1 MSTETVKRGPRA
13 AGPEMPEGQVDLQE
27 PPVMAEPAAR
37 DFNSLLMM
45 LPMAIGSMVMVLAFS
60 GVAGSSPFTYVIG
73 GGMGVSMMAMSL
85 GQLSRASGERKRK
98 MKAERRD
105 YLRYITQVRERARS
119 TAEDQRRAVA
129 WNNPSPDSL
138 WSVAMGPRLWERRVS
153 HDDFARVRIGLGSQ
167 QSALELMPPVT
178 KPIEDLEPL
187 SAISLRRF
195 TETYRTL
202 SGIPTA
208 VGLRSFT
215 SVEFD
220 GDPDAA
226 VALVRA
232 MLAQLVTFHSPDELR
247 LAVLTTE
254 SAQAQWDWVKW
265 LPHNNHPTLRDTAG
279 PLRLLAADHDEL
291 MDILGPEVAD
301 RDDHDKTVG
310 PTTTE
315 PFVVVVAHLATIPES
330 SRLVG
335 AGLRNVVLLDV
346 TGTLPGGPK
355 VLRLTTKD
363 DVVEFPAGSG
373 VGSASRDELSVTQSE
388 GLSRLLAPKRTSG
401 TLEIA
406 DQPLDSDFGLTAL
419 LGIKDVHTFDIATQ
433 WRPRAVQRA
442 RMSVPIGVTEDG
454 EIVELDLKESA
465 QGGMGPHGMLIG
477 ATGSGKS
484 ELLRTLVLG
493 LAATHSSEILNFVLV
508 DFKGGA
514 TFLGMDRL
522 PHTSAMITN
531 LADELPLVDRMQ
543 DSLNGEMVRR
553 QEQLRASGYPS
564 LYEYEKARA
573 AGEQLAPMPT
583 LFLVVDEFS
592 ELLSAK
598 PEFME
603 LFVSVGRLGRSLGV
617 HLLLASQRLDEGRI
631 HRVEGH
637 LSYRIAL
644 RTFSSMESR
653 SVIGAGSAYELPP
666 EPGNG
671 YLKIDTTNLVR
682 FKAAYVSGPVP
693 AGSGENSAVAAARAS
708 RAVVPFFTQA
718 RPTKLIV
725 HDDEPE
731 PEEKQSD
738 VDALEAAA
746 PGGLTLA
753 DVFVD
758 RLAGSGPAARQVWL
772 PPLAESPSL
781 DSLLPSV
788 VPDPVRGMSV
798 SDPAHWGRL
807 RVPMG
812 MIDRPFEQVR
822 ELLMADL
829 SSAAGHVAV
838 VGGPKTGKSTVLRT
852 LVLALA
858 MTHTPR
864 EVQFYGLDF
873 GGGGI
878 MSLNGLPHVG
888 SIATRLERDRVVRTI
903 EEISQVMESRET
915 LFAEH
920 GIESMDAYRELRKS
934 GRIDDPFGDVFLV
947 VDGWYSLKN
956 DYGDLEQK
964 IGELAS
970 RGLSFGV
977 HVVIGATRWS
987 EIRPYLRD
995 LLQTRF
1001 ELRLGDPM
1009 ESEIGSRKA
1018 KTVPNQPG
1026 RGLTPDGLHFLA
1038 ALPRMDGSGNTEDL
1052 AAATKSVA
1060 EEVHLFWP
1068 GAPAPSVRLLPAK
1081 LPMVQLPGP
1090 DGDLRVALGQDE
1102 QRLLPV
1108 WHDFSATPHLL
1119 TFGDNETGKTN
1130 LLRLVLR
1137 SVLARYPSSEAKI
1150 VLADPSRQLDT
1161 EVPEEYR
1168 VGYATT
1174 TEALQELAQQ
1184 ASVSLTP
1191 RVPDQSITADRLKRR
1206 DWWTGPRLFFVI
1218 DDYQLLT
1225 TGMGSPLEPLLS
1237 LLSQGSYI
1245 GFHLILGRS
1254 TSGAMR
1260 ALSDAVV
1267 RRIWELGSPGVVF
1280 SYPKEEGKF
1289 LGEAAPR
1296 SLPAGRAQLVTRR
1309 GVKLVQT
1316 GFVPLEDEPAGDG
1329 LSPLAMTERG
1339 VR

>member
-1 MSTETVKRGPRA
+1 MSTETVKRGPRV
-13 AGPEMPEGQVDLQE
+13 AGPELPEGQEDLQE
-27 PPVMAEPAAR
+27 PPVLAEPAAR

-45 LPMAIGSMVMVLAFS
+45 LPMGIGSMVMILAFS
-60 GVAGSSPFTYVIG
+60 GVGGSSPMTYVLG

-85 GQLSRASGERKRK
+85 GQLTRSAGERKRK

-105 YLRYITQVRERARS
+105 YLRYIAQVRERARS
-119 TAEDQRRAVA
+119 TAEHQRRAVA

-138 WSVAMGPRLWERRVS
+138 WSLAMGPRLWERRVS
-153 HDDFARVRIGLGSQ
+153 HDDFGRVRIGLGSQ

-178 KPIEDLEPL
+178 KPIEDLDPL

-220 GDPDAA
+220 GDPEAA
-226 VALVRA
+226 VGLVRA
-232 MLAQLVTFHSPDELR
+232 MLAQLITFHSPDELR
-247 LAVLTTE
+247 VAVLTTE
-254 SAQAQWDWVKW
+254 AAQSQWDWVKW
-265 LPHNNHPTLRDTAG
+265 MPHNNHPTFRDPAG
-279 PLRLLAADHDEL
+279 PLRLLATDHDEL
-291 MDILGPEVAD
+291 MDILGPDVAD
-301 RDDHDKTVG
+301 RDDHDKAVG
-310 PTTTE
+310 PSTTE
-315 PFVVVVAHLATIPES
+315 PLVVIVAHLAPIPES

-346 TGTLPGGPK
+346 TGALPGGPK

-363 DVVEFPAGSG
+363 DLVEFPAGTG
-373 VGSASRDELSVTQSE
+373 AGSALRDELSVTQAE
-388 GLSRLLAPKRTSG
+388 GLARLLAPKRTSG

-406 DQPLDSDFGLTAL
+406 EQPLESDFGLTAL
-419 LGIKDVHTFDIATQ
+419 LNIKDVHTFDIAAQ

-442 RMSVPIGVTEDG
+442 RMSVPIGVTEEG

-653 SVIGAGSAYELPP
+653 SVIGVGSAYELPS

-671 YLKIDTTNLVR
+671 FLKIDTTNLVR

-693 AGSGENSAVAAARAS
+693 AGNGEGHADAARVS
-708 RAVVPFFTQA
+708 REVVPFFTQA
-718 RPTKLIV
+718 RPSRFIIR
-725 HDDEPE
+725 DDEPD
-731 PEEKQSD
+731 PAEKKMSD
-738 VDALEAAA
+738 VDALDAA
-746 PGGLTLA
+746 PTGPTLA

-758 RLAGSGPAARQVWL
+758 RLTGAGPAARQVWL

-788 VPDPVRGMSV
+788 LPDPVRGMSV
-798 SDPAHWGRL
+798 QDPAHHGRL

-838 VGGPKTGKSTVLRT
+838 VGGPKTGKSTIVRT

-858 MTHTPR
+858 MTHTPQ

-878 MSLNGLPHVG
+878 MSISGLPHVG
-888 SIATRLERDRVVRTI
+888 SVATRLERDRVVRTI
-903 EEISQVMESRET
+903 EEISQIMEYRENV
-915 LFAEH
+915 FSDR
-920 GIESMDAYRELRKS
+920 GVESMEVYRQLRRR
-934 GRIDDPFGDVFLV
+934 GQVDDPFGDVFLV
-947 VDGWYSLKN
+947 IDGWYSLKN
-956 DYGDLEQK
+956 DYSELEQK

-970 RGLSFGV
+970 RGLSFGI
-977 HVVIGATRWS
+977 HVVIASTRWS

-1026 RGLTPDGLHFLA
+1026 RGMTPDGLHFLA
-1038 ALPRMDGSGNTEDL
+1038 ALPRMDGSSATDDL
-1052 AAATKSVA
+1052 AAATKAVA
-1060 EEVHLFWP
+1060 EEVHTFWP
-1068 GAPAPSVRLLPAK
+1068 GRKAPAVRMLPNT
-1081 LPMVQLPGP
+1081 LPISELPRP
-1090 DGDLRVALGQDE
+1090 DGDLRIALGQDE

-1108 WHDFSATPHLL
+1108 WHNFEATPHLL

-1130 LLRLVLR
+1130 LLRLVIR
-1137 SVLARYPSSEAKI
+1137 SVLARYQPSEAKI
-1150 VLADPSRQLDT
+1150 VLADPSRMLDT
-1161 EVPEEYR
+1161 EVPEAYR

-1174 TEALQELAQQ
+1174 TEALQELAGQ

-1206 DWWTGPRLFFVI
+1206 DWWTGPRLFFVV

-1225 TGMGSPLEPLLS
+1225 GGMGSPLEPLLS

-1245 GFHLILGRS
+1245 GFHLIVARS

-1260 ALSDAVV
+1260 ALSDAVI
-1267 RRIWELGSPGVVF
+1267 RRAWELGSPGVVF

-1289 LGEAAPR
+1289 LGEATPR
-1296 SLPAGRAQLVTRR
+1296 NLPAGRAQLVTRR

-1316 GFVPLEDEPAGDG
+1316 GYVPLGAEAEQQQLVGG
-1329 LSPLAMTERG
+1329 LR
-1339 VR
+1339 

>member
-13 AGPEMPEGQVDLQE
+13 AGPEMPEGQEELQE

-45 LPMAIGSMVMVLAFS
+45 LPMAIGSLVMVLAFS

-73 GGMGVSMMAMSL
+73 GGMGVSMIAMSL
-85 GQLSRASGERKRK
+85 GQLSRAAAERKRK
-98 MKAERRD
+98 MQAERRD
-105 YLRYITQVRERARS
+105 YLRYIGQVRERARS
-119 TAEDQRRAVA
+119 TAEDQRHAVA

-138 WSVAMGPRLWERRVS
+138 WSLAMGPRLWERRIS
-153 HDDFARVRIGLGSQ
+153 HEDFARVRIGLGTQ
-167 QSALELMPPVT
+167 QSALELVPPVT

-220 GDPDAA
+220 GDPEAA
-226 VALVRA
+226 VGLVRA
-232 MLAQLVTFHSPDELR
+232 MLAQLVAFHSPDELR

-254 SAQAQWDWVKW
+254 AAQAQWDWVKW
-265 LPHNNHPTLRDTAG
+265 LPHNNHPTLRDAAG

-291 MDILGPEVAD
+291 MDLLGPDVAD

-315 PFVVVVAHLATIPES
+315 PFVVVVAHLAAIPES

-346 TGTLPGGPK
+346 TGALPGGPK

-363 DVVEFPAGSG
+363 GLVEFPAGSG
-373 VGSASRDELSVTQSE
+373 VGSATRDELSVTQVE
-388 GLSRLLAPKRTSG
+388 GLARLLAPKRTSG

-406 DQPLDSDFGLTAL
+406 DQPLESDFGLTAL
-419 LGIKDVHTFDIATQ
+419 LGIKDVHTFDIPGQ
-433 WRPRAVQRA
+433 WRPRAAQRA

-522 PHTSAMITN
+522 PHTSATITN

-693 AGSGENSAVAAARAS
+693 AGNGENSAVAAARAS
-708 RAVVPFFTQA
+708 REVVPFRTEA
-718 RPTKLIV
+718 RPAKLIIR
-725 HDDEPE
+725 DDEPE
-731 PEEKQSD
+731 PAEKQSD
-738 VDALEAAA
+738 VDALEAAV
-746 PGGLTLA
+746 PGGPTLA
-753 DVFVD
+753 DAFID
-758 RLAGSGPAARQVWL
+758 RLTGAGPAARQVWL

-788 VPDPVRGMSV
+788 TPDPVRGMAV
-798 SDPAHWGRL
+798 ADPAHWGRL

-822 ELLMADL
+822 ELLTADL

-838 VGGPKTGKSTVLRT
+838 VGGPKTGKSTLLRT

-858 MTHTPR
+858 MTHTPQ

-878 MSLNGLPHVG
+878 MSLSGLPHVG
-888 SIATRLERDRVVRTI
+888 SVATRLERDRVVRTI
-903 EEISQVMESRET
+903 EEISQVMEGRET
-915 LFAEH
+915 LFSEH
-920 GIESMDAYRELRKS
+920 GIESMDAYRALRRS
-934 GRIDDPFGDVFLV
+934 GQIEDPFGDVFLV

-956 DYGDLEQK
+956 DYSDLEQK

-1038 ALPRMDGSGNTEDL
+1038 GLPRMDGSGNTDDL
-1052 AAATKSVA
+1052 AAAAKAVA

-1081 LPMVQLPGP
+1081 LPMAQLPAP
-1090 DGDLRVALGQDE
+1090 DGDLRIALGQDE

-1108 WHDFSATPHLL
+1108 WHDFAATPHLL
-1119 TFGDNETGKTN
+1119 AFGDNETGKTN
-1130 LLRLVLR
+1130 LLRVVLR
-1137 SVLARYPSSEAKI
+1137 SVLARYSSSEAKI
-1150 VLADPSRQLDT
+1150 VLADPSRQLDV

-1191 RVPDQSITADRLKRR
+1191 RVPDQTITADRLKRR
-1206 DWWTGPRLFFVI
+1206 DWWTGPRLFFVV

-1225 TGMGSPLEPLLS
+1225 SGMGSPLEPLLS

-1245 GFHLILGRS
+1245 GFHLVLSRS

-1260 ALSDAVV
+1260 ALSDSVV

-1296 SLPAGRAQLVTRR
+1296 QLPAGRAQLVTRR

-1316 GFVPLEDEPAGDG
+1316 AIAEEDRADEGW
-1329 LSPLAMTERG
+1329 SPLATTERG

>member
-13 AGPEMPEGQVDLQE
+13 AGPELPEGQEDLQE
-27 PPVMAEPAAR
+27 PPVLAEPAAR

-45 LPMAIGSMVMVLAFS
+45 LPMGIGSMVMILAFS
-60 GVAGSSPFTYVIG
+60 GVGGSSPMTYVLG

-85 GQLSRASGERKRK
+85 GQLSRAAGERKRK

-105 YLRYITQVRERARS
+105 YLRYIAQVRDRARS
-119 TAEDQRRAVA
+119 TAEHQRRAVA

-138 WSVAMGPRLWERRVS
+138 WSLAMGPRLWERRVS
-153 HDDFARVRIGLGSQ
+153 HDDFGRVRIGLGSQ

-178 KPIEDLEPL
+178 KPIEDLDPL

-220 GDPDAA
+220 GDPEAA
-226 VALVRA
+226 VGLVRA
-232 MLAQLVTFHSPDELR
+232 MLAQLITFHSPDELR
-247 LAVLTTE
+247 VAVLTTE
-254 SAQAQWDWVKW
+254 AAQSQWDWVKW
-265 LPHNNHPTLRDTAG
+265 MPHNNHPTFRDPAG
-279 PLRLLAADHDEL
+279 PLRLLATDHDEL
-291 MDILGPEVAD
+291 MDILGPDVAD
-301 RDDHDKTVG
+301 RDDHDKSVG
-310 PTTTE
+310 PSTTE
-315 PFVVVVAHLATIPES
+315 PLVVIVAHLAPIPES

-346 TGTLPGGPK
+346 TGALPGGPK
-355 VLRLTTKD
+355 VLRLNTKD
-363 DVVEFPAGSG
+363 DLVEFPAGTG
-373 VGSASRDELSVTQSE
+373 AGSALRDELSVTQAE
-388 GLSRLLAPKRTSG
+388 GLARLLAPKRTSG

-406 DQPLDSDFGLTAL
+406 EQPLESDFGLTAL
-419 LGIKDVHTFDIATQ
+419 LNIKDVHTFDIAAQ

-442 RMSVPIGVTEDG
+442 RMSVPIGVTEEG

-653 SVIGAGSAYELPP
+653 SVIGVGSAYELPS

-671 YLKIDTTNLVR
+671 FLKIDTTNLVR

-693 AGSGENSAVAAARAS
+693 AGSGEGHADAARVS
-708 RAVVPFFTQA
+708 REVVPFFTQA
-718 RPTKLIV
+718 RPSRFIIR
-725 HDDEPE
+725 DDEPDAG
-731 PEEKQSD
+731 EKKMSD
-738 VDALEAAA
+738 VDALDAA
-746 PGGLTLA
+746 PVGPTLA

-758 RLAGSGPAARQVWL
+758 RLTGAGPAARQVWL

-788 VPDPVRGMSV
+788 LPDPVRGMSV
-798 SDPAHWGRL
+798 QDPAHHGRL

-838 VGGPKTGKSTVLRT
+838 VGGPKTGKSTIVRT

-858 MTHTPR
+858 MTHTPE

-878 MSLNGLPHVG
+878 MSINGLPHVG
-888 SIATRLERDRVVRTI
+888 SVATRLERDRVVRTI
-903 EEISQVMESRET
+903 EEISQIMEYRENV
-915 LFAEH
+915 FSER
-920 GIESMDAYRELRKS
+920 GVESMEVYRQLRRR
-934 GRIDDPFGDVFLV
+934 GQIDDPFGDVFLV
-947 VDGWYSLKN
+947 IDGWYSLKN
-956 DYGDLEQK
+956 DYSELEQK

-970 RGLSFGV
+970 RGLSFGI
-977 HVVIGATRWS
+977 HVVIASTRWS

-1026 RGLTPDGLHFLA
+1026 RGMTPDGLHFLA
-1038 ALPRMDGSGNTEDL
+1038 ALPRMDGSSATDDL
-1052 AAATKSVA
+1052 AAATKAVA
-1060 EEVHLFWP
+1060 EEVHTFWP
-1068 GAPAPSVRLLPAK
+1068 GRKAPAVRMLPNT
-1081 LPMVQLPGP
+1081 LPISELPRP
-1090 DGDLRVALGQDE
+1090 DGDLRIALGQDE

-1108 WHDFSATPHLL
+1108 WHNFEATPHLL

-1130 LLRLVLR
+1130 LLRLVIR
-1137 SVLARYPSSEAKI
+1137 SVLARYQPSEAKI
-1150 VLADPSRQLDT
+1150 VLADPSRMLDT
-1161 EVPEEYR
+1161 EVPEAYR

-1174 TEALQELAQQ
+1174 TEALHELAAQ

-1206 DWWTGPRLFFVI
+1206 DWWTGPRLFFVV

-1225 TGMGSPLEPLLS
+1225 GGMGSPLEPLLS
-1237 LLSQGSYI
+1237 LLSQGAYI
-1245 GFHLILGRS
+1245 GFHLIVARS
-1254 TSGAMR
+1254 TSGVMR
-1260 ALSDAVV
+1260 ALSDPVI
-1267 RRIWELGSPGVVF
+1267 RRVWELGSPGVVF

-1289 LGEAAPR
+1289 LGEATPR
-1296 SLPAGRAQLVTRR
+1296 NLPAGRAQLVTRR

-1316 GFVPLEDEPAGDG
+1316 GYVPLGAEAEQQQLVGG
-1329 LSPLAMTERG
+1329 LR
-1339 VR
+1339 

>member
-13 AGPEMPEGQVDLQE
+13 SGPELPEGQEELQE
-27 PPVMAEPAAR
+27 PPVLAEPAAR

-45 LPMAIGSMVMVLAFS
+45 LPMGIGSMVMVLSFS
-60 GVAGSSPFTYVIG
+60 GVGGSSPMTYVLG
-73 GGMGVSMMAMSL
+73 GGMGLSMMAMSV
-85 GQLSRASGERKRK
+85 GQLTRAVGERKRK
-98 MKAERRD
+98 MRAERRD
-105 YLRYITQVRERARS
+105 YLRYIAQVRTRARA
-119 TAEDQRRAVA
+119 TAEQQRRAVA

-138 WSVAMGPRLWERRVS
+138 WSLSMGRRLWERRVS
-153 HDDFARVRIGLGSQ
+153 HDDFGRVRIGLGSQ
-167 QSALELMPPVT
+167 QSALELVPPVT

-195 TETYRTL
+195 TETYRSL

-220 GDPDAA
+220 GDPEAA
-226 VALVRA
+226 ASLVRA
-232 MLAQLVTFHSPDELR
+232 MLAQLVVFHSPDELR
-247 LAVLTTE
+247 IAVLTTE
-254 SAQAQWDWVKW
+254 AAQSQWDWVKW
-265 LPHNNHPTLRDTAG
+265 LPHNQHATLRDPAG
-279 PLRLLAADHDEL
+279 PLRLLAADHDDL
-291 MDILGPEVAD
+291 MDVLGPDVAD
-301 RDDHDKTVG
+301 RDDHDKAVG

-315 PFVVVVAHLATIPES
+315 PFVVIVAHLATIPES
-330 SRLVG
+330 SRLLG

-346 TGTLPGGPK
+346 TGALPGGPK

-363 DVVEFPAGSG
+363 DRVEFPAGTG
-373 VGSASRDELSVTQSE
+373 VGSAVRDELSVTQIE
-388 GLSRLLAPKRTSG
+388 GLARLLSPKRTSG
-401 TLEIA
+401 TLEITE
-406 DQPLDSDFGLTAL
+406 QPLESDFGLTAL
-419 LGIKDVHTFDIATQ
+419 LGIRDVHSFEIPAQ

-553 QEQLRASGYPS
+553 QEQLRASGHPS
-564 LYEYEKARA
+564 LFEYEKARA
-573 AGEQLAPMPT
+573 AGEQLPPMPT

-653 SVIGAGSAYELPP
+653 SVIGVGSAYELPS

-693 AGSGENSAVAAARAS
+693 AGSGDGAGDVARAG
-708 RAVVPFFTQA
+708 AEVVPFFTRT
-718 RPTKLIV
+718 RPTRFIV
-725 HDDEPE
+725 RDDEP
-731 PEEKQSD
+731 D
-738 VDALEAAA
+738 LAADAKTAQEILETA
-746 PGGLTLA
+746 PSGPTLA
-753 DVFVD
+753 DAFVE
-758 RLAGSGPAARQVWL
+758 RLTGAGPAARQVWL

-781 DSLLPSV
+781 DALLPGV
-788 VPDPVRGMSV
+788 LPDAVRGMTV
-798 SDPAHWGRL
+798 QDPAQCGRL
-807 RVPMG
+807 RVPLG

-822 ELLMADL
+822 ELLTADL
-829 SSAAGHVAV
+829 SGAAGHVAV
-838 VGGPKTGKSTVLRT
+838 VGGPQTGKSTLLRT

-858 MTHTPR
+858 MTHTPE

-878 MSLNGLPHVG
+878 MSISGLPHVG
-888 SIATRLERDRVVRTI
+888 SVATRLERDRVVRTI
-903 EEISQVMESRET
+903 EEISQIMEHRENI
-915 LFAEH
+915 FSER
-920 GIESMDAYRELRKS
+920 GVESMDVYRQLRRR
-934 GRIDDPFGDVFLV
+934 GQVEDPFGDVFLV
-947 VDGWYSLKN
+947 VDGWFSLKN
-956 DYGDLEQK
+956 DYSELEQK

-970 RGLSFGV
+970 RGLSFGI
-977 HVVIGATRWS
+977 HVVVASTRWS

-1018 KTVPNQPG
+1018 KTVPSQPG

-1038 ALPRMDGSGNTEDL
+1038 GLPRMDGSAATGDL
-1052 AAATKSVA
+1052 AAATKAVA
-1060 EEVHLFWP
+1060 EEVHTFWP
-1068 GAPAPSVRLLPAK
+1068 GRRAPAVRLLPST
-1081 LPMVQLPGP
+1081 LPLSELPRP
-1090 DGDLRVALGQDE
+1090 DGDLRLALGQDE

-1108 WHDFSATPHLL
+1108 WHDFRATPHLL
-1119 TFGDNETGKTN
+1119 VFGDNETGKTN
-1130 LLRLVLR
+1130 MLRLVLR
-1137 SVLARYPSSEAKI
+1137 SVLARYGPGEAKI
-1150 VLADPSRQLDT
+1150 VLADPSRQLDA
-1161 EVPEEYR
+1161 EVPEAYR

-1174 TEALQELAQQ
+1174 TEALQELATQTG
-1184 ASVSLTP
+1184 VSLSP
-1191 RVPDQSITADRLKRR
+1191 RVPDQSVTADRLKRR
-1206 DWWTGPRLFFVI
+1206 DWWTGPRLFLVV

-1225 TGMGSPLEPLLS
+1225 GGMGSPLEPLLS
-1237 LLSQGSYI
+1237 LLAQGAYI
-1245 GFHLILGRS
+1245 GMHLIVARS

-1260 ALSDAVV
+1260 ALSDPVI
-1267 RRIWELGSPGVVF
+1267 RRMWELGSPGVVF

-1296 SLPAGRAQLVTRR
+1296 KLPAGRAQVVTRR

-1316 GFVPLEDEPAGDG
+1316 GFVPGPDQQLVGSTFGTLEGSG
-1329 LSPLAMTERG
+1329 R
-1339 VR
+1339 

>member
-1 MSTETVKRGPRA
+1 
-13 AGPEMPEGQVDLQE
+13 
-27 PPVMAEPAAR
+27 MAEPAAR

-45 LPMAIGSMVMVLAFS
+45 LPMAIGSLVMVLAFS

-73 GGMGVSMMAMSL
+73 GGMGVSMIAMSL
-85 GQLSRASGERKRK
+85 GQLSRAAAERKRK
-98 MKAERRD
+98 MQAERRD
-105 YLRYITQVRERARS
+105 YLRYLGQIRERARS
-119 TAEDQRRAVA
+119 TAEDQRHAVA
-129 WNNPSPDSL
+129 WNNPAPDSL
-138 WSVAMGPRLWERRVS
+138 WSLAMGPRLWERRIS
-153 HDDFARVRIGLGSQ
+153 HEDFARVRIGLGTQ
-167 QSALELMPPVT
+167 QSALELVPPVT

-220 GDPDAA
+220 GDPEAA

-232 MLAQLVTFHSPDELR
+232 MLAQLVAFHSPDELR

-254 SAQAQWDWVKW
+254 AAQAQWDWVKW
-265 LPHNNHPTLRDTAG
+265 LPHNNHPTLRDAAG

-291 MDILGPEVAD
+291 MDLLGPDVAD

-315 PFVVVVAHLATIPES
+315 PFVVIVAHLATIPES

-346 TGTLPGGPK
+346 TGSLPGGPK

-363 DVVEFPAGSG
+363 DLVEFPAGSG
-373 VGSASRDELSVTQSE
+373 VGSATRDELSVTQVE
-388 GLSRLLAPKRTSG
+388 GLARLLAPKRTSG

-406 DQPLDSDFGLTAL
+406 DQPLESDFGLTAL
-419 LGIKDVHTFDIATQ
+419 LGIKDVHTFDIPAQ
-433 WRPRAVQRA
+433 WRPRTAQRA

-522 PHTSAMITN
+522 PHTSATITN

-693 AGSGENSAVAAARAS
+693 AGNGENSAVAAARAS
-708 RAVVPFFTQA
+708 REVVPFRTEA
-718 RPTKLIV
+718 HPAKLIV
-725 HDDEPE
+725 RDDEPE
-731 PEEKQSD
+731 PAEKQSD
-738 VDALEAAA
+738 VDALEAAV
-746 PGGLTLA
+746 PGGPTLA
-753 DVFVD
+753 DAFID
-758 RLAGSGPAARQVWL
+758 RLAGAGPAARQVWL

-788 VPDPVRGMSV
+788 TPDPVRGMAV
-798 SDPAHWGRL
+798 ADPAHWGRL

-822 ELLMADL
+822 ELLTADL

-838 VGGPKTGKSTVLRT
+838 VGGPKTGKSTLLRT

-858 MTHTPR
+858 MTHTPQ

-878 MSLNGLPHVG
+878 MSLSGLPHVG
-888 SIATRLERDRVVRTI
+888 SVATRLERDRVVRTI
-903 EEISQVMESRET
+903 EEISQVMEGRET
-915 LFAEH
+915 LFSEH
-920 GIESMDAYRELRKS
+920 GIESMDSYRALRRS
-934 GRIDDPFGDVFLV
+934 GRIEDPFGDVFLV

-956 DYGDLEQK
+956 DYSDLEQK

-1038 ALPRMDGSGNTEDL
+1038 GLPRMDGSGNTDDL
-1052 AAATKSVA
+1052 AAAAKAVA
-1060 EEVHLFWP
+1060 EEVRLFWP
-1068 GAPAPSVRLLPAK
+1068 GAPAPAVRLLPAK
-1081 LPMVQLPGP
+1081 LPMAQLPAP
-1090 DGDLRVALGQDE
+1090 DGDLRIALGQDE

-1108 WHDFSATPHLL
+1108 WHDFAATPHLL
-1119 TFGDNETGKTN
+1119 AFGDNETGKTN
-1130 LLRLVLR
+1130 LLRVVLR
-1137 SVLARYPSSEAKI
+1137 SVLSRYSPSEAKI
-1150 VLADPSRQLDT
+1150 VLADPSRQLDA
-1161 EVPEEYR
+1161 EVPEAYR

-1191 RVPDQSITADRLKRR
+1191 RVPDQTITADRLKRR
-1206 DWWTGPRLFFVI
+1206 DWWTGPRLFFVV

-1225 TGMGSPLEPLLS
+1225 SGMGSPLEPLLS

-1245 GFHLILGRS
+1245 GFHLILSRS

-1260 ALSDAVV
+1260 ALSDSVV

-1296 SLPAGRAQLVTRR
+1296 QLPAGRAQLVTRR

-1316 GFVPLEDEPAGDG
+1316 AIAEEDRTGEGW
-1329 LSPLAMTERG
+1329 SSLATTERG

>member
-13 AGPEMPEGQVDLQE
+13 AGPELPEGQEELQE
-27 PPVMAEPAAR
+27 PPVLAEPAAR

-45 LPMAIGSMVMVLAFS
+45 LPMGIGSMVMVLSFS
-60 GVAGSSPFTYVIG
+60 GVGGSSPMTYVLG

-85 GQLSRASGERKRK
+85 GQLTRSAGERKRK
-98 MKAERRD
+98 MRAERRD
-105 YLRYITQVRERARS
+105 YLRYITQVRGRARS
-119 TAEDQRRAVA
+119 TAEQQRRAVA

-138 WSVAMGPRLWERRVS
+138 WSLAMGPRLWERRVS
-153 HDDFARVRIGLGSQ
+153 HEDFGRVRIGLGSQ
-167 QSALELMPPVT
+167 QSALELVPPVT

-220 GDPDAA
+220 GDPEAA
-226 VALVRA
+226 VGLVRA
-232 MLAQLVTFHSPDELR
+232 MLAQLVTFQSPDELR
-247 LAVLTTE
+247 VAVLTTE
-254 SAQAQWDWVKW
+254 AAQSQWDWVKW
-265 LPHNNHPTLRDTAG
+265 LPHNNHPTLRDAAG
-279 PLRLLAADHDEL
+279 PLRLLASDHDEL
-291 MDILGPEVAD
+291 MDILGEDVAD
-301 RDDHDKTVG
+301 RDDHDKSVG

-315 PFVVVVAHLATIPES
+315 PMVVIVAHMASLPES
-330 SRLVG
+330 SRLLG

-346 TGTLPGGPK
+346 TGALPGGPK
-355 VLRLTTKD
+355 VLRLSTKGD
-363 DVVEFPAGSG
+363 RVEFPAGTG
-373 VGSASRDELSVTQSE
+373 VGSAIRDELSVIQAE
-388 GLSRLLAPKRTSG
+388 GLARLLAPKRTSG

-406 DQPLDSDFGLTAL
+406 DQPLESDFGLTAL
-419 LGIKDVHTFDIATQ
+419 LNIRDVYSFDVPAQ

-442 RMSVPIGVTEDG
+442 RMSVPIGVTEEG

-514 TFLGMDRL
+514 TFLGMDKL

-553 QEQLRASGYPS
+553 QEQLRASGHPS
-564 LYEYEKARA
+564 LFEYEKARA

-653 SVIGAGSAYELPP
+653 SVIGAGSAYELPS

-693 AGSGENSAVAAARAS
+693 AGSGEGAAVDAARVS
-708 RAVVPFFTQA
+708 REVVPFFTQA
-718 RPTKLIV
+718 RPVRLIIR
-725 HDDEPE
+725 DDEIGE
-731 PEEKQSD
+731 SAEKSEED
-738 VDALEAAA
+738 IHENAG
-746 PGGLTLA
+746 PTGPTLA
-753 DVFVD
+753 DVFVE
-758 RLAGSGPAARQVWL
+758 RLTGAGPAARQVWL

-788 VPDPVRGMSV
+788 LPDPVRGMTV
-798 SDPAHWGRL
+798 QDPAHHGRL

-822 ELLMADL
+822 ELLLADL
-829 SSAAGHVAV
+829 SGAAGHVAV
-838 VGGPKTGKSTVLRT
+838 VGGPQTGKSTLVRT

-858 MTHTPR
+858 MTHTPD

-878 MSLNGLPHVG
+878 MSISGLPHVG
-888 SIATRLERDRVVRTI
+888 SVATRLERDRVVRTI
-903 EEISQVMESRET
+903 EEISQIMEYRENV
-915 LFAEH
+915 FSER
-920 GIESMDAYRELRKS
+920 GIESMEVYRQLRRRGHLEDS
-934 GRIDDPFGDVFLV
+934 FGDVFLV
-947 VDGWYSLKN
+947 IDGWFSLKN
-956 DYGDLEQK
+956 DYNELEAK

-970 RGLSFGV
+970 RGLSFGI
-977 HVVIGATRWS
+977 HVVIASTRWS

-1026 RGLTPDGLHFLA
+1026 RGMTPDGLHFLA
-1038 ALPRMDGSGNTEDL
+1038 GLPRMDGSSATDDL
-1052 AAATKSVA
+1052 AAATKAVA
-1060 EEVHLFWP
+1060 EEVHTFWP
-1068 GAPAPSVRLLPAK
+1068 GRKAPSVRMLPST
-1081 LPMVQLPGP
+1081 LPITELPRP
-1090 DGDLRVALGQDE
+1090 DGDLRMALGQDE

-1108 WHDFSATPHLL
+1108 WQNFEATPHLL
-1119 TFGDNETGKTN
+1119 VFGDNETGKTN
-1130 LLRLVLR
+1130 LLRLSLR
-1137 SVLARYPSSEAKI
+1137 SILSRYQPAEAKI
-1150 VLADPSRQLDT
+1150 VLADPSRMLDA
-1161 EVPEEYR
+1161 EVPEAYR

-1174 TEALQELAQQ
+1174 SEALQELAKQ
-1184 ASVSLTP
+1184 ASVSLSP

-1206 DWWTGPRLFFVI
+1206 DWWTGPRLFFVV

-1237 LLSQGSYI
+1237 LLAQGAYI
-1245 GFHLILGRS
+1245 GFHLIVARS

-1260 ALSDAVV
+1260 ALSDPVI
-1267 RRIWELGSPGVVF
+1267 RRIWELGSPGIVF

-1289 LGEAAPR
+1289 LGEATPR
-1296 SLPAGRAQLVTRR
+1296 KLPPGRAQLVTRR
-1309 GVKLVQT
+1309 GVKLMQT
-1316 GFVPLEDEPAGDG
+1316 GYVPTSADADQ
-1329 LSPLAMTERG
+1329 PLAGGLR
-1339 VR
+1339 

>member
-1 MSTETVKRGPRA
+1 MSTETVKRGPRV
-13 AGPEMPEGQVDLQE
+13 AGPELPEGQEDLQE
-27 PPVMAEPAAR
+27 PPVLAEPAAR

-45 LPMAIGSMVMVLAFS
+45 LPMGIGSMVMILAFS
-60 GVAGSSPFTYVIG
+60 GVGGSSPMTYVLG

-85 GQLSRASGERKRK
+85 GQLSRAAGERKRK

-105 YLRYITQVRERARS
+105 YLRYIAQVRERARS
-119 TAEDQRRAVA
+119 TAEHQRRAVA

-138 WSVAMGPRLWERRVS
+138 WSLAMGPRLWERRVS
-153 HDDFARVRIGLGSQ
+153 HDDFGRVRIGLGSQ

-178 KPIEDLEPL
+178 KPIEDLDPL

-220 GDPDAA
+220 GDPEAA
-226 VALVRA
+226 VGLVRA
-232 MLAQLVTFHSPDELR
+232 MLAQLITFHSPDELR
-247 LAVLTTE
+247 VAVLTTE
-254 SAQAQWDWVKW
+254 AAQSQWDWVKW
-265 LPHNNHPTLRDTAG
+265 MPHNNHPTFRDPAG
-279 PLRLLAADHDEL
+279 PLRMLATDHDEL
-291 MDILGPEVAD
+291 MDILGPDVAD
-301 RDDHDKTVG
+301 RDDHDKAVG

-315 PFVVVVAHLATIPES
+315 PLVVIVAHLAPIPES

-346 TGTLPGGPK
+346 TGALPGGPK

-363 DVVEFPAGSG
+363 DLVEFPAGTG
-373 VGSASRDELSVTQSE
+373 AGSALRDELSVTQGE
-388 GLSRLLAPKRTSG
+388 GLARLLAPKRTSG

-406 DQPLDSDFGLTAL
+406 EQPLESDFGLTAL
-419 LGIKDVHTFDIATQ
+419 LNIKDVHTFDIPAQ

-442 RMSVPIGVTEDG
+442 RMSVPIGVTEEG

-653 SVIGAGSAYELPP
+653 SVIGVGSAYELPS

-671 YLKIDTTNLVR
+671 FLKIDTTNLVR

-693 AGSGENSAVAAARAS
+693 AGGGEGNSDAARVS
-708 RAVVPFFTQA
+708 REVVPFFTQS
-718 RPTKLIV
+718 RPSRFIIR
-725 HDDEPE
+725 DDEPD
-731 PEEKQSD
+731 PAEKKMSD
-738 VDALEAAA
+738 VDALDAA
-746 PGGLTLA
+746 PVGPTLA

-758 RLAGSGPAARQVWL
+758 RLTGAGPAARQVWL

-788 VPDPVRGMSV
+788 LPDPVRGMSV
-798 SDPAHWGRL
+798 QDPAHHGRL

-838 VGGPKTGKSTVLRT
+838 VGGPKTGKSTIVRT

-858 MTHTPR
+858 MTHTPQ

-878 MSLNGLPHVG
+878 MSINGLPHVG
-888 SIATRLERDRVVRTI
+888 SVATRLERDRVVRTI
-903 EEISQVMESRET
+903 EEISQIMEYRENV
-915 LFAEH
+915 FSER
-920 GIESMDAYRELRKS
+920 GVESMEVYRQLRRR
-934 GRIDDPFGDVFLV
+934 GQIDDPFGDVFLV
-947 VDGWYSLKN
+947 IDGWYSLKN
-956 DYGDLEQK
+956 DYSELEQK

-970 RGLSFGV
+970 RGLSFGI
-977 HVVIGATRWS
+977 HVVIASTRWS

-1026 RGLTPDGLHFLA
+1026 RGMTPDGLHFLA
-1038 ALPRMDGSGNTEDL
+1038 ALPRMDGSSATDDL
-1052 AAATKSVA
+1052 AAATKAVA
-1060 EEVHLFWP
+1060 EEVHTFWP
-1068 GAPAPSVRLLPAK
+1068 GRKAPAVRMLPNT
-1081 LPMVQLPGP
+1081 LPISELPRP
-1090 DGDLRVALGQDE
+1090 DGDLRIALGQDE

-1108 WHDFSATPHLL
+1108 WHNFEATPHLL

-1130 LLRLVLR
+1130 LLRLVIR
-1137 SVLARYPSSEAKI
+1137 SVLARYQPSEAKI
-1150 VLADPSRQLDT
+1150 VLADPSRMLDT
-1161 EVPEEYR
+1161 EVPEAYR

-1174 TEALQELAQQ
+1174 TEALQELAAQ

-1206 DWWTGPRLFFVI
+1206 DWWTGPRLFFVV

-1225 TGMGSPLEPLLS
+1225 GGMGSPLESLLS

-1245 GFHLILGRS
+1245 GFHLIVARS

-1260 ALSDAVV
+1260 ALSDPVI
-1267 RRIWELGSPGVVF
+1267 RRAWELGSPGVVF

-1289 LGEAAPR
+1289 LGEATPR
-1296 SLPAGRAQLVTRR
+1296 NLPAGRAQLVTRR

-1316 GFVPLEDEPAGDG
+1316 GYVPLGAEAEQQQLVGG
-1329 LSPLAMTERG
+1329 LR
-1339 VR
+1339 

>member
-13 AGPEMPEGQVDLQE
+13 VGPELPEGQEELQE
-27 PPVMAEPAAR
+27 PPVMAEPAVR

-45 LPMAIGSMVMVLAFS
+45 LPMAIGSLVMVLAFS
-60 GVAGSSPFTYVIG
+60 GAAGSSPFTYVIG

-85 GQLSRASGERKRK
+85 GQLARPGSERKRK

-105 YLRYITQVRERARS
+105 YLRYINQVRERARG

-138 WSVAMGPRLWERRVS
+138 WSLSMGSRLWERRVS
-153 HDDFARVRIGLGSQ
+153 HEDFARVRIGLGTQ
-167 QSALELMPPVT
+167 ESALELVPPVT

-202 SGIPTA
+202 SGIPIA

-215 SVEFD
+215 SIEFD

-226 VALVRA
+226 VALARA
-232 MLAQLVTFHSPDELR
+232 MVAQLVTFHSPDELR

-254 SAQAQWDWVKW
+254 SEQAQWDWVKW
-265 LPHNNHPTLRDTAG
+265 LPHNNHPTLRDAAG

-291 MDILGPEVAD
+291 MDILGPDVAD

-315 PFVVVVAHLATIPES
+315 PFVVVVAHLAPIPES
-330 SRLVG
+330 SRLLG

-355 VLRLTTKD
+355 VLRLSTKED
-363 DVVEFPAGSG
+363 RIEFPAGTA
-373 VGSASRDELSVTQSE
+373 VGSAIRDELSVTQAE
-388 GLSRLLAPKRTSG
+388 GLARLLAPKRTSG

-406 DQPLDSDFGLTAL
+406 DQPLESDFGLTAL
-419 LGIKDVHTFDIATQ
+419 LGIKDVHTFDIAAQ

-522 PHTSAMITN
+522 PHTSATITN

-564 LYEYEKARA
+564 LYEYEKARG

-708 RAVVPFFTQA
+708 REVVPFFTQA
-718 RPTKLIV
+718 RPAKLIV
-725 HDDEPE
+725 RDDEPE
-731 PEEKQSD
+731 PVEKKSD
-738 VDALEAAA
+738 VEALEATV
-746 PGGLTLA
+746 PGGPTLA
-753 DVFVD
+753 DVFVE
-758 RLAGSGPAARQVWL
+758 RLIGTGPAARQVWL

-788 VPDPVRGMSV
+788 LPDPARGMSV
-798 SDPAHWGRL
+798 QDPAHWGRL

-822 ELLMADL
+822 ELLLADL

-838 VGGPKTGKSTVLRT
+838 IGGPKTGKSTMLRT

-858 MTHTPR
+858 MTHTPQ

-878 MSLNGLPHVG
+878 MSLSGLPHIG

-903 EEISQVMESRET
+903 EEISQVMEGREAM
-915 LFAEH
+915 FAEH
-920 GIESMDAYRELRKS
+920 GIESMDAYRQLRRA

-956 DYGDLEQK
+956 DYEDLEPK

-1038 ALPRMDGSGNTEDL
+1038 GLPRMDGSGNTDDL
-1052 AAATKSVA
+1052 AAATKAVA
-1060 EEVHLFWP
+1060 EEARLFWA
-1068 GAPAPSVRLLPAK
+1068 GASAPAVRLLPAK
-1081 LPMVQLPGP
+1081 LPMAQLPPP

-1108 WHDFSATPHLL
+1108 WHDFAATPHLL
-1119 TFGDNETGKTN
+1119 VFGDNETGKTN

-1137 SVLARYPSSEAKI
+1137 SVLARYQPSEAKI
-1150 VLADPSRQLDT
+1150 VLADPSRSLDA

-1174 TEALQELAQQ
+1174 TEALQELAKQ

-1191 RVPDQSITADRLKRR
+1191 RVPDQTITADRLKRR

-1225 TGMGSPLEPLLS
+1225 GGLGTPLEPLLS

-1245 GFHLILGRS
+1245 GFHLILARS

-1260 ALSDAVV
+1260 ALADAVV

-1296 SLPAGRAQLVTRR
+1296 QLPAGRAQLVTRR
-1309 GVKLVQT
+1309 GVKLMQT
-1316 GFVPLEDEPAGDG
+1316 GFIPLEQDRTGEGLSRLAGD
-1329 LSPLAMTERG
+1329 LR
-1339 VR
+1339 

>member
-13 AGPEMPEGQVDLQE
+13 AGPEMPEGQEELQE

-45 LPMAIGSMVMVLAFS
+45 LPMAIGSLVMVLAFS

-73 GGMGVSMMAMSL
+73 GGMGVSMIAMSL
-85 GQLSRASGERKRK
+85 GQLSRAAAERKRK
-98 MKAERRD
+98 MQAERRD
-105 YLRYITQVRERARS
+105 YLRYIGQVRERARS
-119 TAEDQRRAVA
+119 TAEEQRLAVA
-129 WNNPSPDSL
+129 WNNPAPDSL
-138 WSVAMGPRLWERRVS
+138 WSLAMGPRLWERRIS
-153 HDDFARVRIGLGSQ
+153 HEDFARVRIGLGTQ
-167 QSALELMPPVT
+167 QSALELVPPVT

-232 MLAQLVTFHSPDELR
+232 MLAQLVAFHSPDELR

-254 SAQAQWDWVKW
+254 AAQAQWDWVKW
-265 LPHNNHPTLRDTAG
+265 LPHNNHPTLRDAAG
-279 PLRLLAADHDEL
+279 PVRLLAADHDEL
-291 MDILGPEVAD
+291 MDLLGPDVAD

-315 PFVVVVAHLATIPES
+315 PFVVIVAHLATIPES

-346 TGTLPGGPK
+346 TGALPGGPK

-363 DVVEFPAGSG
+363 DLVEFPAGSG
-373 VGSASRDELSVTQSE
+373 VGSATRDELSVTQVE
-388 GLSRLLAPKRTSG
+388 GLARLLAPKRTSG

-406 DQPLDSDFGLTAL
+406 DQPLESDFGLTAL
-419 LGIKDVHTFDIATQ
+419 LGIKDVHTFDIPAQ
-433 WRPRAVQRA
+433 WRPRTAQRA

-522 PHTSAMITN
+522 PHTSATITN

-693 AGSGENSAVAAARAS
+693 AGNGENSAMTAARAS
-708 RAVVPFFTQA
+708 REVVPFRTEA
-718 RPTKLIV
+718 RPAKLIIR
-725 HDDEPE
+725 DDEPE
-731 PEEKQSD
+731 PAEKQSD
-738 VDALEAAA
+738 VDALEAAV
-746 PGGLTLA
+746 PGGPTLA
-753 DVFVD
+753 DAFID
-758 RLAGSGPAARQVWL
+758 RLAGAGPAARQVWL

-788 VPDPVRGMSV
+788 TPDPVRGMSV
-798 SDPAHWGRL
+798 QDPAHWGKL

-822 ELLMADL
+822 ELLTADL

-838 VGGPKTGKSTVLRT
+838 VGGPKTGKSTLLRT

-858 MTHTPR
+858 MTHTPK

-878 MSLNGLPHVG
+878 MSLSGLPHVG
-888 SIATRLERDRVVRTI
+888 SVATRLERDRVVRTI
-903 EEISQVMESRET
+903 EEISQVMEGRET
-915 LFAEH
+915 LFSEH
-920 GIESMDAYRELRKS
+920 GIESMDAYRALRRS
-934 GRIDDPFGDVFLV
+934 GQIEDPFGDVFLV

-1038 ALPRMDGSGNTEDL
+1038 GLPRMDGSGNTDDL
-1052 AAATKSVA
+1052 AAAAKAVA

-1068 GAPAPSVRLLPAK
+1068 GAPAPAVRLLPAK
-1081 LPMVQLPGP
+1081 LPMAQLPAP
-1090 DGDLRVALGQDE
+1090 DGDLRIALGQDE

-1108 WHDFSATPHLL
+1108 WHDFAATPHLL
-1119 TFGDNETGKTN
+1119 AFGDNETGKTN
-1130 LLRLVLR
+1130 LLRVVLR
-1137 SVLARYPSSEAKI
+1137 SVLTRYSPSEAKI
-1150 VLADPSRQLDT
+1150 VLADPSRQLDA
-1161 EVPEEYR
+1161 EVPEAYR

-1191 RVPDQSITADRLKRR
+1191 RVPDQTITADRLKRR
-1206 DWWTGPRLFFVI
+1206 DWWTGPRLFFVV

-1225 TGMGSPLEPLLS
+1225 SGMGSPLEPLLS

-1245 GFHLILGRS
+1245 GFHLILSRS

-1260 ALSDAVV
+1260 ALSDSVV
-1267 RRIWELGSPGVVF
+1267 RRIWELSSPGVVF

-1296 SLPAGRAQLVTRR
+1296 QLPAGRAQLVTRR

-1316 GFVPLEDEPAGDG
+1316 AIAEEERTGEGW
-1329 LSPLAMTERG
+1329 SPLAMTERG

>member
-13 AGPEMPEGQVDLQE
+13 AGPEMPEGQEELQE

-45 LPMAIGSMVMVLAFS
+45 LPMAIGSLVMVLAFS

-73 GGMGVSMMAMSL
+73 GGMGVSMIAMSL
-85 GQLSRASGERKRK
+85 GQLSRAAAERKRK
-98 MKAERRD
+98 MQAERRD
-105 YLRYITQVRERARS
+105 YLRYLGQVRDRARS
-119 TAEDQRRAVA
+119 TAEDQRHAVA
-129 WNNPSPDSL
+129 WNNPAPDSL
-138 WSVAMGPRLWERRVS
+138 WSLAMGPRLWERRIS
-153 HDDFARVRIGLGSQ
+153 HEDFARVRIGLGTQ
-167 QSALELMPPVT
+167 QSALELVPPVT

-226 VALVRA
+226 AALVRA
-232 MLAQLVTFHSPDELR
+232 MLAQLVAFHSPDELR

-254 SAQAQWDWVKW
+254 AAQAQWDWVKW
-265 LPHNNHPTLRDTAG
+265 LPHNNHPTLRDAAG

-291 MDILGPEVAD
+291 MDLLGPDVAD

-346 TGTLPGGPK
+346 TGALPGGPK

-363 DVVEFPAGSG
+363 DLVEFPAGSG
-373 VGSASRDELSVTQSE
+373 VGSATRDELSVTQVE
-388 GLSRLLAPKRTSG
+388 GLARLLAPKRTSG

-406 DQPLDSDFGLTAL
+406 DQPLESDFGLTAL
-419 LGIKDVHTFDIATQ
+419 LGIKDVHTFDVPAQ
-433 WRPRAVQRA
+433 WRPRAAQRA

-522 PHTSAMITN
+522 PHTSATITN

-693 AGSGENSAVAAARAS
+693 AGNGENSAASAARAS
-708 RAVVPFFTQA
+708 REVVPFRTEA
-718 RPTKLIV
+718 RPAKLIIR
-725 HDDEPE
+725 DDEPE
-731 PEEKQSD
+731 PAEKVSD
-738 VDALEAAA
+738 VDALEAAV
-746 PGGLTLA
+746 PGGPTLA
-753 DVFVD
+753 DAFID
-758 RLAGSGPAARQVWL
+758 RLTGAGPAARQVWL

-788 VPDPVRGMSV
+788 TPDPVRGMAV
-798 SDPAHWGRL
+798 QDPAHWGKL

-822 ELLMADL
+822 ELLTADL

-838 VGGPKTGKSTVLRT
+838 VGGPKTGKSTLLRT

-858 MTHTPR
+858 MTHTPQ

-878 MSLNGLPHVG
+878 MSLSGLPHVG
-888 SIATRLERDRVVRTI
+888 SVATRLERDRVVRTI
-903 EEISQVMESRET
+903 EEISQVMEGRET
-915 LFAEH
+915 LFSEH
-920 GIESMDAYRELRKS
+920 GIESMDAYRALRRS
-934 GRIDDPFGDVFLV
+934 GRIEDPFGDVFLV

-956 DYGDLEQK
+956 DYSDLEQK

-1038 ALPRMDGSGNTEDL
+1038 GLPRMDGSGNTDDL
-1052 AAATKSVA
+1052 AAAAKAVA

-1081 LPMVQLPGP
+1081 LPMAQLPPP
-1090 DGDLRVALGQDE
+1090 DGDLRIALGQDE
-1102 QRLLPV
+1102 QRLMPV
-1108 WHDFSATPHLL
+1108 WHDFAATPHLL
-1119 TFGDNETGKTN
+1119 AFGDNETGKTN
-1130 LLRLVLR
+1130 LLRVVLR
-1137 SVLARYPSSEAKI
+1137 SVLARYSPSEAKI
-1150 VLADPSRQLDT
+1150 VLADPSRQLDA

-1191 RVPDQSITADRLKRR
+1191 RVPDQTITANRLKRR

-1225 TGMGSPLEPLLS
+1225 SGMGSPLEPLLS

-1296 SLPAGRAQLVTRR
+1296 QLPAGRAQLVTRR

-1316 GFVPLEDEPAGDG
+1316 AIAEEDRAGETR
-1329 LSPLAMTERG
+1329 SPLAMTERG

>member
-1 MSTETVKRGPRA
+1 MSTETVKRGPRV
-13 AGPEMPEGQVDLQE
+13 AGPELPEGQEDLQE
-27 PPVMAEPAAR
+27 PPVLAEPAAR

-45 LPMAIGSMVMVLAFS
+45 LPMGIGSMVMILAFS
-60 GVAGSSPFTYVIG
+60 GVGGSSPMTYVLG

-85 GQLSRASGERKRK
+85 GQLSRAAGERKRK

-105 YLRYITQVRERARS
+105 YLRYIAQVRERARS
-119 TAEDQRRAVA
+119 TAKHQRRAVA

-138 WSVAMGPRLWERRVS
+138 WSLAMGPRLWERRVS
-153 HDDFARVRIGLGSQ
+153 HDDFGRVRIGLGSQ

-178 KPIEDLEPL
+178 KPIEDLDPL

-220 GDPDAA
+220 GDPEAA
-226 VALVRA
+226 VGLVRA
-232 MLAQLVTFHSPDELR
+232 MLAQLITFHSPDELR
-247 LAVLTTE
+247 VAVLTTE
-254 SAQAQWDWVKW
+254 AAQSQWDWVKW
-265 LPHNNHPTLRDTAG
+265 MPHNNHPTFRDPAG
-279 PLRLLAADHDEL
+279 PLRLLATDHDEL
-291 MDILGPEVAD
+291 MDILGPDVAD
-301 RDDHDKTVG
+301 RDDHDKSVG
-310 PTTTE
+310 PSTSE
-315 PFVVVVAHLATIPES
+315 PLVVIVAHLAPVPES

-346 TGTLPGGPK
+346 TGALPGGPK

-363 DVVEFPAGSG
+363 DLVEFPAGTG
-373 VGSASRDELSVTQSE
+373 AGSAFRDELSVTQAE
-388 GLSRLLAPKRTSG
+388 GLARLLAPKRTSG

-406 DQPLDSDFGLTAL
+406 EQPLESDFGLTAL
-419 LGIKDVHTFDIATQ
+419 LNIKDVHTFDIAAQ

-442 RMSVPIGVTEDG
+442 RMSVPIGVTEEG

-653 SVIGAGSAYELPP
+653 SVIGVGSAYELPS

-671 YLKIDTTNLVR
+671 FLKIDTTNLVR

-693 AGSGENSAVAAARAS
+693 AGNGEGHADAARVS
-708 RAVVPFFTQA
+708 REVVPFFTQA
-718 RPTKLIV
+718 RPSRFIIR
-725 HDDEPE
+725 DDEPDAG
-731 PEEKQSD
+731 EKRMSD
-738 VDALEAAA
+738 VDALDAA
-746 PGGLTLA
+746 PIGPTLA

-758 RLAGSGPAARQVWL
+758 RLTGAGPAARQVWL

-788 VPDPVRGMSV
+788 LPDPVRGMSV
-798 SDPAHWGRL
+798 QDPAHHGRL

-829 SSAAGHVAV
+829 AGAAGHVAV
-838 VGGPKTGKSTVLRT
+838 VGGPKTGKSTIVRT

-858 MTHTPR
+858 MTHTPQ

-878 MSLNGLPHVG
+878 MSINGLPHVG
-888 SIATRLERDRVVRTI
+888 SVATRLERDRVVRTI
-903 EEISQVMESRET
+903 EEISQIMEYRENV
-915 LFAEH
+915 FSER
-920 GIESMDAYRELRKS
+920 GVESMEVYRQLRRR
-934 GRIDDPFGDVFLV
+934 GQVEDPFGDVFLV
-947 VDGWYSLKN
+947 IDGWYSLKN
-956 DYGDLEQK
+956 DYSELEQK

-970 RGLSFGV
+970 RGLSFGI
-977 HVVIGATRWS
+977 HVVIASTRWS

-1026 RGLTPDGLHFLA
+1026 RGMTPDGLHFLA
-1038 ALPRMDGSGNTEDL
+1038 ALPRMDGSSATDDL
-1052 AAATKSVA
+1052 AAATKAVA
-1060 EEVHLFWP
+1060 EEVHTFWP
-1068 GAPAPSVRLLPAK
+1068 GRKAPAVRMLPNT
-1081 LPMVQLPGP
+1081 LPISELPRP
-1090 DGDLRVALGQDE
+1090 DGDLRIALGQDE

-1108 WHDFSATPHLL
+1108 WHNFEATPHLL

-1130 LLRLVLR
+1130 LLRLVIR
-1137 SVLARYPSSEAKI
+1137 SVLARYQPSEAKI
-1150 VLADPSRQLDT
+1150 VLADPSRMLDT
-1161 EVPEEYR
+1161 EVPEAYR

-1174 TEALQELAQQ
+1174 TEALQELAGQ

-1191 RVPDQSITADRLKRR
+1191 RVPDQSVTADRLKRR
-1206 DWWTGPRLFFVI
+1206 DWWTGPRLFFVV

-1225 TGMGSPLEPLLS
+1225 GGIGSPLEPLLS
-1237 LLSQGSYI
+1237 LLAQGSYI
-1245 GFHLILGRS
+1245 GFHLIVARS

-1260 ALSDAVV
+1260 ALSDAVI
-1267 RRIWELGSPGVVF
+1267 RRAWELGSPGVVF

-1289 LGEAAPR
+1289 LGEATPR
-1296 SLPAGRAQLVTRR
+1296 NLPAGRAQLVTRR

-1316 GFVPLEDEPAGDG
+1316 GYVPLGAEAEQQQLVGG
-1329 LSPLAMTERG
+1329 LR
-1339 VR
+1339 

>member
-1 MSTETVKRGPRA
+1 MSTETVKRGPRT
-13 AGPEMPEGQVDLQE
+13 AGPELPEGTEELQE
-27 PPVMAEPAAR
+27 PPVLAEPAAR

-45 LPMAIGSMVMVLAFS
+45 LPMGIGSMVMVLSFS
-60 GVAGSSPFTYVIG
+60 GVGGSSPMTYVLG

-85 GQLSRASGERKRK
+85 GQLTRSAGERKRK
-98 MKAERRD
+98 MRAERRD
-105 YLRYITQVRERARS
+105 YLRYITQVRGRARS
-119 TAEDQRRAVA
+119 TAEQQRRAVA

-138 WSVAMGPRLWERRVS
+138 WSLAMGPRLWERRVS
-153 HDDFARVRIGLGSQ
+153 HDDFGRVRIGLGSQ
-167 QSALELMPPVT
+167 QSALELVPPVT

-220 GDPDAA
+220 GDPEAA
-226 VALVRA
+226 VGLVRA
-232 MLAQLVTFHSPDELR
+232 MLAQLVTFQSPDELR
-247 LAVLTTE
+247 VAVLTTE
-254 SAQAQWDWVKW
+254 AAQSQWDWVKW
-265 LPHNNHPTLRDTAG
+265 LPHNNHPTLRDAAG

-291 MDILGPEVAD
+291 MDILGEEVAD
-301 RDDHDKTVG
+301 RDDHDKSVG

-315 PFVVVVAHLATIPES
+315 PMVVIVAHLATLPES
-330 SRLVG
+330 SRLLG

-346 TGTLPGGPK
+346 TGALPGGPK

-363 DVVEFPAGSG
+363 DRVEFPAGTG
-373 VGSASRDELSVTQSE
+373 VGSAVRDELSVIQAE
-388 GLSRLLAPKRTSG
+388 GLARLLAPKRTSG

-406 DQPLDSDFGLTAL
+406 DQPLESDFGLTAL
-419 LGIKDVHTFDIATQ
+419 LNIRDVHSFDVPAQ

-442 RMSVPIGVTEDG
+442 RMSVPIGVTEEG

-553 QEQLRASGYPS
+553 QEQLRASGHPS

-653 SVIGAGSAYELPP
+653 SVIGVGSAYELPS

-693 AGSGENSAVAAARAS
+693 AGGGEGGLVDAARVS
-708 RAVVPFFTQA
+708 REVVPFFTQA
-718 RPTKLIV
+718 RPVRLIV
-725 HDDEPE
+725 RDDQVDDTAEQAPE
-731 PEEKQSD
+731 D
-738 VDALEAAA
+738 VHENTG
-746 PGGLTLA
+746 PTGPTLA
-753 DVFVD
+753 DVFVE
-758 RLAGSGPAARQVWL
+758 RLAGAGPAARQVWL

-788 VPDPVRGMSV
+788 LPDPVRGMTV
-798 SDPAHWGRL
+798 QDPAHHGRL

-822 ELLMADL
+822 ELLLADL
-829 SSAAGHVAV
+829 SGAAGHVAV
-838 VGGPKTGKSTVLRT
+838 VGGPQTGKSTLVRT

-858 MTHTPR
+858 MTHTPD
-864 EVQFYGLDF
+864 EIQFYGLDF

-878 MSLNGLPHVG
+878 MSISGLPHVG
-888 SIATRLERDRVVRTI
+888 SVATRLERDRVVRTI
-903 EEISQVMESRET
+903 EEISQIMEYRENV
-915 LFAEH
+915 FSER
-920 GIESMDAYRELRKS
+920 GIESMEVYRQLRRRGQLEDA
-934 GRIDDPFGDVFLV
+934 FGDVFLV
-947 VDGWYSLKN
+947 IDGWFSLKN
-956 DYGDLEQK
+956 DYNELEAK

-970 RGLSFGV
+970 RGLSFGI
-977 HVVIGATRWS
+977 HVVIASTRWS

-1026 RGLTPDGLHFLA
+1026 RGMTPDGLHFLA
-1038 ALPRMDGSGNTEDL
+1038 GLPRMDGSSATDDL
-1052 AAATKSVA
+1052 AAATKAVA
-1060 EEVHLFWP
+1060 EEVHTFWP
-1068 GAPAPSVRLLPAK
+1068 GRRAPAVRMLPSTLPIGE
-1081 LPMVQLPGP
+1081 LPRP
-1090 DGDLRVALGQDE
+1090 DGDLRIALGQDE

-1108 WHDFSATPHLL
+1108 WQNFEATPHLL
-1119 TFGDNETGKTN
+1119 VFGDNETGKTN
-1130 LLRLVLR
+1130 LLRLSLR
-1137 SVLARYPSSEAKI
+1137 SILARYSPAEAKV
-1150 VLADPSRQLDT
+1150 VLADPSRTLDA
-1161 EVPEEYR
+1161 EVPEAYR

-1174 TEALQELAQQ
+1174 SESLQELATQ
-1184 ASVSLTP
+1184 AGVSLSP

-1206 DWWTGPRLFFVI
+1206 DWWTGPRLFFVV

-1237 LLSQGSYI
+1237 LLAQGSYI
-1245 GFHLILGRS
+1245 GFHLIVARS

-1260 ALSDAVV
+1260 ALSDPVI

-1296 SLPAGRAQLVTRR
+1296 KLPAGRAQLVTRR
-1309 GVKLVQT
+1309 GVKLMQT
-1316 GFVPLEDEPAGDG
+1316 GYVPTGADAEQQLVGG
-1329 LSPLAMTERG
+1329 LR
-1339 VR
+1339 

>member
-1 MSTETVKRGPRA
+1 MSTETVKRGPRV
-13 AGPEMPEGQVDLQE
+13 AGPELPEGQEDLQE
-27 PPVMAEPAAR
+27 PPVLAEPAAR

-45 LPMAIGSMVMVLAFS
+45 LPMGIGSMVMILAFS
-60 GVAGSSPFTYVIG
+60 GVGGSSPMTYVLG

-85 GQLSRASGERKRK
+85 GQLSRAAGERKRK

-105 YLRYITQVRERARS
+105 YLRYIAQVRERARS
-119 TAEDQRRAVA
+119 TAEHQRRAVA

-138 WSVAMGPRLWERRVS
+138 WSLAMGPRLWERRVS
-153 HDDFARVRIGLGSQ
+153 HDDFGRVRIGLGSQ

-178 KPIEDLEPL
+178 KPIEDLDPL

-220 GDPDAA
+220 GDPEAA
-226 VALVRA
+226 VGLVRA
-232 MLAQLVTFHSPDELR
+232 MLAQLITFHSPDELR
-247 LAVLTTE
+247 VAVLTTE
-254 SAQAQWDWVKW
+254 AAQSQWDWVKW
-265 LPHNNHPTLRDTAG
+265 MPHNNHPTFRDPAG
-279 PLRLLAADHDEL
+279 PLRLLATDHDEL
-291 MDILGPEVAD
+291 MDILGPDVAD
-301 RDDHDKTVG
+301 RDDHDKAVG

-315 PFVVVVAHLATIPES
+315 PLVVIVAHLAPIPES

-346 TGTLPGGPK
+346 TGALPGGPK

-363 DVVEFPAGSG
+363 DLVEFPAGTG
-373 VGSASRDELSVTQSE
+373 AGSALRDELSVTQAE
-388 GLSRLLAPKRTSG
+388 GLARLLAPKRTSG

-406 DQPLDSDFGLTAL
+406 EQPLESDFGLTAL
-419 LGIKDVHTFDIATQ
+419 LNIKDVHTFDIPAQ

-442 RMSVPIGVTEDG
+442 RMSVPIGVTEEG

-653 SVIGAGSAYELPP
+653 SVIGVGSAYELPS

-671 YLKIDTTNLVR
+671 FLKIDTTNLVR

-693 AGSGENSAVAAARAS
+693 AGGGEGHSDAARVS
-708 RAVVPFFTQA
+708 REVVPFFTQS
-718 RPTKLIV
+718 RPSRFIIR
-725 HDDEPE
+725 DDEPD
-731 PEEKQSD
+731 PAEKKMSD
-738 VDALEAAA
+738 VDALDAA
-746 PGGLTLA
+746 PVGPTLA

-758 RLAGSGPAARQVWL
+758 RLTGAGPAARQVWL

-788 VPDPVRGMSV
+788 LPDPVRGMSV
-798 SDPAHWGRL
+798 QDPAHHGRL

-838 VGGPKTGKSTVLRT
+838 VGGPKTGKSTIVRT

-858 MTHTPR
+858 MTHTPQ

-878 MSLNGLPHVG
+878 MSINGLPHVG
-888 SIATRLERDRVVRTI
+888 SVATRLERDRVVRTI
-903 EEISQVMESRET
+903 EEISQIMEYRENV
-915 LFAEH
+915 FSER
-920 GIESMDAYRELRKS
+920 GVESMEVYRQLRRR
-934 GRIDDPFGDVFLV
+934 GQIDDPFGDVFLV
-947 VDGWYSLKN
+947 IDGWYSLKN
-956 DYGDLEQK
+956 DYSELEQK

-970 RGLSFGV
+970 RGLSFGI
-977 HVVIGATRWS
+977 HVVIASTRWS

-1026 RGLTPDGLHFLA
+1026 RGMTPDGLHFLA
-1038 ALPRMDGSGNTEDL
+1038 ALPRMDGSSATDDL
-1052 AAATKSVA
+1052 AAATKAVA
-1060 EEVHLFWP
+1060 EEVHTFWP
-1068 GAPAPSVRLLPAK
+1068 GRKAPAVRMLPNT
-1081 LPMVQLPGP
+1081 LPISELPRP
-1090 DGDLRVALGQDE
+1090 DGDLRIALGQDE

-1108 WHDFSATPHLL
+1108 WHNFEATPHLL

-1130 LLRLVLR
+1130 LLRLVIR
-1137 SVLARYPSSEAKI
+1137 SVLARYQPSEAKI
-1150 VLADPSRQLDT
+1150 VLADPSRMLDT
-1161 EVPEEYR
+1161 EVPEAYR

-1174 TEALQELAQQ
+1174 TEALQELAAQ

-1206 DWWTGPRLFFVI
+1206 DWWTGPRLFFVV

-1225 TGMGSPLEPLLS
+1225 GGMGSPLEPLLS

-1245 GFHLILGRS
+1245 GFHLIVARS

-1260 ALSDAVV
+1260 ALSDPVI
-1267 RRIWELGSPGVVF
+1267 RRAWELGSPGVVF

-1289 LGEAAPR
+1289 LGEATPR
-1296 SLPAGRAQLVTRR
+1296 NLPAGRAQLVTRR

-1316 GFVPLEDEPAGDG
+1316 GYVPLGAEAEQQQLVGG
-1329 LSPLAMTERG
+1329 LR
-1339 VR
+1339 

>member
-1 MSTETVKRGPRA
+1 MSTETVKRGPRV
-13 AGPEMPEGQVDLQE
+13 AGPELPEGQEDLQE
-27 PPVMAEPAAR
+27 PPVLAEPAAR

-45 LPMAIGSMVMVLAFS
+45 LPMGIGSMVMILAFS
-60 GVAGSSPFTYVIG
+60 GVGGSSPMTYVLG

-85 GQLSRASGERKRK
+85 GQLTRSAGERKRK

-105 YLRYITQVRERARS
+105 YLRYIAQVRERARS
-119 TAEDQRRAVA
+119 TAEHQRRAVA

-138 WSVAMGPRLWERRVS
+138 WSLAMGPRLWERRVS
-153 HDDFARVRIGLGSQ
+153 HDDFGRVRIGLGSQ

-178 KPIEDLEPL
+178 KPIEDLDPL

-220 GDPDAA
+220 GDPEAA
-226 VALVRA
+226 VGLVRA
-232 MLAQLVTFHSPDELR
+232 MLAQLITFHSPDELR
-247 LAVLTTE
+247 VAVLTTE
-254 SAQAQWDWVKW
+254 AAQSQWDWVKW
-265 LPHNNHPTLRDTAG
+265 MPHNNHPTFRDPAG
-279 PLRLLAADHDEL
+279 PLRLLATDHDEL
-291 MDILGPEVAD
+291 MDILGPDVAD
-301 RDDHDKTVG
+301 RDDHDKSVG
-310 PTTTE
+310 PSTTE
-315 PFVVVVAHLATIPES
+315 PLVVIVAHLAPIPES

-346 TGTLPGGPK
+346 TGALPGGPK

-363 DVVEFPAGSG
+363 DLVEFPAGTG
-373 VGSASRDELSVTQSE
+373 AGSALRDELSVTQAE
-388 GLSRLLAPKRTSG
+388 GLARLLAPKRTSG

-406 DQPLDSDFGLTAL
+406 EQPLESDFGLTAL
-419 LGIKDVHTFDIATQ
+419 LNIKDVHTFDIAAQ

-442 RMSVPIGVTEDG
+442 RMSVPIGVTEEG

-653 SVIGAGSAYELPP
+653 SVIGVGSAYELPS

-671 YLKIDTTNLVR
+671 FLKIDTTNLVR

-693 AGSGENSAVAAARAS
+693 AGNGEGHADAARVS
-708 RAVVPFFTQA
+708 REVVPFFTQA
-718 RPTKLIV
+718 RPSRFIIR
-725 HDDEPE
+725 DDEPD
-731 PEEKQSD
+731 PAEKKMSD
-738 VDALEAAA
+738 VDALDAA
-746 PGGLTLA
+746 PTGPTLA

-758 RLAGSGPAARQVWL
+758 RLTGAGPAARQVWL

-788 VPDPVRGMSV
+788 LPDPVRGMSV
-798 SDPAHWGRL
+798 QDPAHHGRL

-838 VGGPKTGKSTVLRT
+838 VGGPKTGKSTIVRT

-858 MTHTPR
+858 MTHTPQ

-878 MSLNGLPHVG
+878 MSISGLPHVG
-888 SIATRLERDRVVRTI
+888 SVATRLERDRVVRTI
-903 EEISQVMESRET
+903 EEISQIMEYRENV
-915 LFAEH
+915 FSDR
-920 GIESMDAYRELRKS
+920 GVESMEVYRQLRRR
-934 GRIDDPFGDVFLV
+934 GQVDDPFGDVFLV
-947 VDGWYSLKN
+947 IDGWYSLKN
-956 DYGDLEQK
+956 DYSELEQK

-970 RGLSFGV
+970 RGLSFGI
-977 HVVIGATRWS
+977 HVVIASTRWS

-1026 RGLTPDGLHFLA
+1026 RGMTPDGLHFLA
-1038 ALPRMDGSGNTEDL
+1038 ALPRMDGSSATDDL
-1052 AAATKSVA
+1052 AAATKAVA
-1060 EEVHLFWP
+1060 EEVHTFWP
-1068 GAPAPSVRLLPAK
+1068 GRKAPAVRMLPNT
-1081 LPMVQLPGP
+1081 LPISELPRP
-1090 DGDLRVALGQDE
+1090 DGDLRIALGQDE

-1108 WHDFSATPHLL
+1108 WHNFEATPHLL

-1130 LLRLVLR
+1130 LLRLVIR
-1137 SVLARYPSSEAKI
+1137 SVLARYQPSEAKI
-1150 VLADPSRQLDT
+1150 VLADPSRMLDT
-1161 EVPEEYR
+1161 EVPEAYR

-1174 TEALQELAQQ
+1174 TEALQELAGQ

-1206 DWWTGPRLFFVI
+1206 DWWTGPRLFFVV

-1225 TGMGSPLEPLLS
+1225 GGMGSPLEPLLS

-1245 GFHLILGRS
+1245 GFHLIVARS

-1260 ALSDAVV
+1260 ALSDAVI
-1267 RRIWELGSPGVVF
+1267 RRAWELGSPGVVF

-1289 LGEAAPR
+1289 LGEATPR
-1296 SLPAGRAQLVTRR
+1296 NLPAGRAQLVTRR

-1316 GFVPLEDEPAGDG
+1316 GYVPLGAEAEQQQLVGG
-1329 LSPLAMTERG
+1329 LR
-1339 VR
+1339 

>member
-1 MSTETVKRGPRA
+1 MSTETVKRGPRV
-13 AGPEMPEGQVDLQE
+13 AGPELPEGQEDLQE
-27 PPVMAEPAAR
+27 PPVLAEPAAR

-45 LPMAIGSMVMVLAFS
+45 LPMGIGSMVMILAFS
-60 GVAGSSPFTYVIG
+60 GVGGSSPMTYVLG

-85 GQLSRASGERKRK
+85 GQLTRSAGERKRK

-105 YLRYITQVRERARS
+105 YLRYIAQVRDRARS
-119 TAEDQRRAVA
+119 TAELQRRAVA

-138 WSVAMGPRLWERRVS
+138 WSLAMGPRLWERRVS
-153 HDDFARVRIGLGSQ
+153 HEDFGRVRIGLGSQ

-178 KPIEDLEPL
+178 KPIEDLDPL

-220 GDPDAA
+220 GDPEAA
-226 VALVRA
+226 VGLVRA
-232 MLAQLVTFHSPDELR
+232 MLAQLITFHSPDELR
-247 LAVLTTE
+247 VAVLTTE
-254 SAQAQWDWVKW
+254 AAQSPWDWVKW
-265 LPHNNHPTLRDTAG
+265 MPHNNHPTFRDPAG
-279 PLRLLAADHDEL
+279 PLRLLATDHDEL
-291 MDILGPEVAD
+291 MDILGPDVAD
-301 RDDHDKTVG
+301 RDDHDKSVA
-310 PTTTE
+310 PTTSE
-315 PFVVVVAHLATIPES
+315 PLVVIVAHLAPIPES

-346 TGTLPGGPK
+346 TGALPGGPK

-363 DVVEFPAGSG
+363 DLVEFPAGTG
-373 VGSASRDELSVTQSE
+373 AGSALRDELSVTQAE
-388 GLSRLLAPKRTSG
+388 GLARLLAPKRTSG

-406 DQPLDSDFGLTAL
+406 EQPLESDFGLTAL
-419 LGIKDVHTFDIATQ
+419 LNIKDVHTFDIPAQ

-442 RMSVPIGVTEDG
+442 RMSVPIGVTEEG

-653 SVIGAGSAYELPP
+653 SVIGVGSAYELPS

-671 YLKIDTTNLVR
+671 FLKIDTTNLVR

-693 AGSGENSAVAAARAS
+693 AGGGEGHADAARVS
-708 RAVVPFFTQA
+708 REVVPFFTQA
-718 RPTKLIV
+718 RPSRFIIR
-725 HDDEPE
+725 DDEPD
-731 PEEKQSD
+731 PAEKKMSD
-738 VDALEAAA
+738 VDALDAA
-746 PGGLTLA
+746 PTGPTLA

-758 RLAGSGPAARQVWL
+758 RLTGAGPAARQVWL

-788 VPDPVRGMSV
+788 LPDPVRGMSV
-798 SDPAHWGRL
+798 QDPAHHGRL

-829 SSAAGHVAV
+829 SGAAGHVAV
-838 VGGPKTGKSTVLRT
+838 VGGPKTGKSTIVRT

-858 MTHTPR
+858 MTHTPQ

-878 MSLNGLPHVG
+878 MSINGLPHVG
-888 SIATRLERDRVVRTI
+888 SVATRLERDRVVRTI
-903 EEISQVMESRET
+903 EEISQIMEYRENV
-915 LFAEH
+915 FSER
-920 GIESMDAYRELRKS
+920 GVESMEVYRQLRRR
-934 GRIDDPFGDVFLV
+934 GQVEDPFGDVFLV
-947 VDGWYSLKN
+947 IDGWYSLKN
-956 DYGDLEQK
+956 DYSELEQK

-970 RGLSFGV
+970 RGLSFGI
-977 HVVIGATRWS
+977 HVVIASTRWS

-1026 RGLTPDGLHFLA
+1026 RGMTPDGLHFLA
-1038 ALPRMDGSGNTEDL
+1038 ALPRMDGSSATDDV
-1052 AAATKSVA
+1052 AAATKAVA
-1060 EEVHLFWP
+1060 EEVHTFWP
-1068 GAPAPSVRLLPAK
+1068 GRKAPAVRMLPNT
-1081 LPMVQLPGP
+1081 LPISELPRP
-1090 DGDLRVALGQDE
+1090 DGDLRIALGQDE

-1108 WHDFSATPHLL
+1108 WHNFEATPHLL

-1130 LLRLVLR
+1130 LLRLVIR
-1137 SVLARYPSSEAKI
+1137 SVLARYQPSEAKI
-1150 VLADPSRQLDT
+1150 VLADPSRMLDT
-1161 EVPEEYR
+1161 EVPEAYR

-1174 TEALQELAQQ
+1174 TEALQELAGQ

-1206 DWWTGPRLFFVI
+1206 DWWTGPRLFFVV

-1225 TGMGSPLEPLLS
+1225 GGMGSPLEPLLS

-1245 GFHLILGRS
+1245 GFHLIVARS

-1260 ALSDAVV
+1260 ALSDAVI
-1267 RRIWELGSPGVVF
+1267 RRAWELGSPGVVF

-1289 LGEAAPR
+1289 LGEATPR
-1296 SLPAGRAQLVTRR
+1296 NLPAGRAQLVTRR

-1316 GFVPLEDEPAGDG
+1316 GYVPLGAEAEQQQLVGG
-1329 LSPLAMTERG
+1329 LR
-1339 VR
+1339 

>member
-1 MSTETVKRGPRA
+1 MSTETVKRGPRV
-13 AGPEMPEGQVDLQE
+13 AGPELPEGQEDLQE
-27 PPVMAEPAAR
+27 PPVLAEPAAR

-45 LPMAIGSMVMVLAFS
+45 LPMGIGSMVMILAFS
-60 GVAGSSPFTYVIG
+60 GVGGSSPMTYVLG

-85 GQLSRASGERKRK
+85 GQLSRAAGERKRK

-105 YLRYITQVRERARS
+105 YLRYIAQVRERARS
-119 TAEDQRRAVA
+119 TAEHQRRAVA

-138 WSVAMGPRLWERRVS
+138 WSLAMGPRLWERRVS
-153 HDDFARVRIGLGSQ
+153 HDDFGRVRIGLGSQ

-178 KPIEDLEPL
+178 KPIEDLDPL

-220 GDPDAA
+220 GDPEAA
-226 VALVRA
+226 VGLVRA
-232 MLAQLVTFHSPDELR
+232 MLAQLITFHSPDELR
-247 LAVLTTE
+247 VAVLTTE
-254 SAQAQWDWVKW
+254 AAQSQWDWVKW
-265 LPHNNHPTLRDTAG
+265 MPHNNHPTFRDPAG
-279 PLRLLAADHDEL
+279 PLRLLATDHDEL
-291 MDILGPEVAD
+291 MDILGPDVAD
-301 RDDHDKTVG
+301 RDDHDKAVG

-315 PFVVVVAHLATIPES
+315 PLVVIVAHLAPIPES

-346 TGTLPGGPK
+346 TGALPGGPK

-363 DVVEFPAGSG
+363 DLVEFPAGTG
-373 VGSASRDELSVTQSE
+373 AGSALRDELSVTQAE
-388 GLSRLLAPKRTSG
+388 GLARLLAPKRTSG

-406 DQPLDSDFGLTAL
+406 EQPLESDFGLTAL
-419 LGIKDVHTFDIATQ
+419 LNIKDVHTFDIPAQ

-442 RMSVPIGVTEDG
+442 RMSVPIGVTEEG

-653 SVIGAGSAYELPP
+653 SVIGVGSAYELPS

-671 YLKIDTTNLVR
+671 FLKIDTTNLVR

-693 AGSGENSAVAAARAS
+693 AGGGEGHSDAARVS
-708 RAVVPFFTQA
+708 REVVPFFTQS
-718 RPTKLIV
+718 RPSRFIIR
-725 HDDEPE
+725 DDEPD
-731 PEEKQSD
+731 PAEKKMSD
-738 VDALEAAA
+738 VDALDAA
-746 PGGLTLA
+746 PVGPTLA

-758 RLAGSGPAARQVWL
+758 RLTGAGPAARQVWL

-788 VPDPVRGMSV
+788 LPDPVRGMSV
-798 SDPAHWGRL
+798 QDPAHHGRL

-838 VGGPKTGKSTVLRT
+838 VGGPKTGKSTIVRT

-858 MTHTPR
+858 MTHTPQ

-878 MSLNGLPHVG
+878 MSINGLPHVG
-888 SIATRLERDRVVRTI
+888 SVATRLERDRVVRTI
-903 EEISQVMESRET
+903 EEISQIMEYRENV
-915 LFAEH
+915 FSER
-920 GIESMDAYRELRKS
+920 GVESMEVYRQLRRR
-934 GRIDDPFGDVFLV
+934 GQIDDPFGDVFLV
-947 VDGWYSLKN
+947 IDGWYSLKN
-956 DYGDLEQK
+956 DYSELEQK

-970 RGLSFGV
+970 RGLSFGI
-977 HVVIGATRWS
+977 HVVIASTRWS

-1026 RGLTPDGLHFLA
+1026 RGMTPDGLHFLA
-1038 ALPRMDGSGNTEDL
+1038 ALPRMDGSSATDDL
-1052 AAATKSVA
+1052 AAATKAVA
-1060 EEVHLFWP
+1060 EEVHTFWP
-1068 GAPAPSVRLLPAK
+1068 GRKAPAVRMLPNT
-1081 LPMVQLPGP
+1081 LPISELPRP
-1090 DGDLRVALGQDE
+1090 DGDLRIALGQDE

-1108 WHDFSATPHLL
+1108 WHNFEATPHLL

-1130 LLRLVLR
+1130 LLRLVIR
-1137 SVLARYPSSEAKI
+1137 SVLARYQPSEAKI
-1150 VLADPSRQLDT
+1150 VLADPSRTLDT
-1161 EVPEEYR
+1161 EVPEAYR

-1174 TEALQELAQQ
+1174 TEALQELAAQ

-1206 DWWTGPRLFFVI
+1206 DWWTGPRLFFVV

-1225 TGMGSPLEPLLS
+1225 GGMGSPLEPLLS

-1245 GFHLILGRS
+1245 GFHLIVARS

-1260 ALSDAVV
+1260 ALSDPVI
-1267 RRIWELGSPGVVF
+1267 RRAWELGSPGVVF

-1289 LGEAAPR
+1289 LGEATPR
-1296 SLPAGRAQLVTRR
+1296 NLPAGRAQLVTRR

-1316 GFVPLEDEPAGDG
+1316 GYVPLGAEAEQQQLVGG
-1329 LSPLAMTERG
+1329 LR
-1339 VR
+1339 

>member
-13 AGPEMPEGQVDLQE
+13 AGPELPEGQEELQE
-27 PPVMAEPAAR
+27 PPVLAEPAAR

-45 LPMAIGSMVMVLAFS
+45 LPMGIGSMVMVLSFS
-60 GVAGSSPFTYVIG
+60 GVAGSSPMTYVLG

-85 GQLSRASGERKRK
+85 GQLTRSAGERKRK

-105 YLRYITQVRERARS
+105 YLRYIAQVRGRAR
-119 TAEDQRRAVA
+119 TAAEEQRRAVA
-129 WNNPSPDSL
+129 WNNPSPESL
-138 WSVAMGPRLWERRVS
+138 WSLSMGPRLWERRVS
-153 HDDFARVRIGLGSQ
+153 HEDFGRVRIGLGSQ
-167 QSALELMPPVT
+167 QSALELVPPVT

-220 GDPDAA
+220 GDPEAA
-226 VALVRA
+226 AGLVRA
-232 MLAQLVTFHSPDELR
+232 MLAQLIALHSPDELR
-247 LAVLTTE
+247 IAVLTTE
-254 SAQAQWDWVKW
+254 AAQSQWDWVKW
-265 LPHNNHPTLRDTAG
+265 LPHNAHPTLRDAAG

-291 MDILGPEVAD
+291 LDILGPDVAD
-301 RDDHDKTVG
+301 RDDHDKAVG

-315 PFVVVVAHLATIPES
+315 PFVVIVAHLAQIPES
-330 SRLVG
+330 SRLLG
-335 AGLRNVVLLDV
+335 AGLRNTVLLDV
-346 TGTLPGGPK
+346 TGALPGGPK

-363 DVVEFPAGSG
+363 ERVEFPAGSG
-373 VGSASRDELSVTQSE
+373 VGSAVRDELSVTQVES
-388 GLSRLLAPKRTSG
+388 LARLLSPKRTSG
-401 TLEIA
+401 TLEITE
-406 DQPLDSDFGLTAL
+406 QPLESDFGLTAL
-419 LGIKDVHTFDIATQ
+419 LGIKDVYTFDIAAQ
-433 WRPRAVQRA
+433 WRPQQVQRA

-522 PHTSAMITN
+522 PHTSATITN

-564 LYEYEKARA
+564 LFEYEKARA

-653 SVIGAGSAYELPP
+653 SVIGAGSAYELPS

-693 AGSGENSAVAAARAS
+693 AGSGGGGLDAARVNAE
-708 RAVVPFFTQA
+708 VVPFFTQA
-718 RPTKLIV
+718 RPTRFIV
-725 HDDEPE
+725 RDDEPDTAKPVEE
-731 PEEKQSD
+731 PSSD
-738 VDALEAAA
+738 ATG
-746 PGGLTLA
+746 PTLA

-758 RLAGSGPAARQVWL
+758 RLTGSGPAARQVWL

-788 VPDPVRGMSV
+788 LPDPVRGMTV
-798 SDPAHWGRL
+798 EDPAGRGRL
-807 RVPMG
+807 RVPLG

-822 ELLMADL
+822 ELLVADL
-829 SSAAGHVAV
+829 SGAAGHIAV
-838 VGGPKTGKSTVLRT
+838 VGGPQTGKSTLLRT

-858 MTHTPR
+858 MTHTPE

-878 MSLNGLPHVG
+878 MSISGLPHVG
-888 SIATRLERDRVVRTI
+888 SVATRLERDRVVRTI
-903 EEISQVMESRET
+903 EEISQIMEYREN
-915 LFAEH
+915 FFSER
-920 GIESMDAYRELRKS
+920 GVESMEVYRQARRS
-934 GRIDDPFGDVFLV
+934 GQADDPFGDVFLL
-947 VDGWYSLKN
+947 VDGWFSLKN
-956 DYGDLEQK
+956 DYADLEQK

-970 RGLSFGV
+970 RGLSFGI
-977 HVVIGATRWS
+977 HVVIASTRWS

-1018 KTVPNQPG
+1018 KTVPSQPG

-1038 ALPRMDGSGNTEDL
+1038 GLPRMDGSSATDDL
-1052 AAATKSVA
+1052 AAATKAVA
-1060 EEVHLFWP
+1060 EEVHTFWP
-1068 GAPAPSVRLLPAK
+1068 GRRAPAVRLLPTT
-1081 LPMVQLPGP
+1081 LPLQELPAP
-1090 DGDLRVALGQDE
+1090 DGDLRFALGLDE

-1108 WHDFSATPHLL
+1108 LHDFRVNPHLL
-1119 TFGDNETGKTN
+1119 VFGDSETGKTN
-1130 LLRLVLR
+1130 TLRLVLR
-1137 SVLARYPSSEAKI
+1137 SILARYQPNDAKI

-1161 EVPEEYR
+1161 EVPEAYR

-1174 TEALQELAQQ
+1174 TEALQALASQTG
-1184 ASVSLTP
+1184 VSLSP

-1206 DWWTGPRLFFVI
+1206 DWWTGPRLFLVV

-1225 TGMGSPLEPLLS
+1225 MGVGSPLEPLLS
-1237 LLSQGSYI
+1237 LLAQGAYI
-1245 GFHLILGRS
+1245 GLHLIVARS

-1260 ALSDAVV
+1260 ALSDPVI
-1267 RRIWELGSPGVVF
+1267 RRMWELGSPGVVF

-1296 SLPAGRAQLVTRR
+1296 KLPAGRAQLVTRR

-1316 GFVPLEDEPAGDG
+1316 GFVPAGAEDHPQLVGLEGN
-1329 LSPLAMTERG
+1329 R
-1339 VR
+1339 R

>member
-13 AGPEMPEGQVDLQE
+13 AGPEMPEGQEELQE

-45 LPMAIGSMVMVLAFS
+45 LPMAIGSLVMVLAFS

-73 GGMGVSMMAMSL
+73 GGMGVSMIAMSL
-85 GQLSRASGERKRK
+85 GQLSRAAAERKRK
-98 MKAERRD
+98 MQAERRD
-105 YLRYITQVRERARS
+105 YLRYLGQVRERARS
-119 TAEDQRRAVA
+119 TAEEQRLAVA
-129 WNNPSPDSL
+129 WNNPAPDSL
-138 WSVAMGPRLWERRVS
+138 WSLAMGPRLWERRIS
-153 HDDFARVRIGLGSQ
+153 HEDFARVRIGLGTQ
-167 QSALELMPPVT
+167 QSALELVPPVT

-226 VALVRA
+226 AGLVRA
-232 MLAQLVTFHSPDELR
+232 MLAQLVALHSPDELR

-254 SAQAQWDWVKW
+254 AAQAQWDWVKW
-265 LPHNNHPTLRDTAG
+265 LPHNNHPTLRDAAG
-279 PLRLLAADHDEL
+279 PLRLLATDHDEL
-291 MDILGPEVAD
+291 MDLLGPDVAD

-315 PFVVVVAHLATIPES
+315 PFVVIVAHLATIPES

-346 TGTLPGGPK
+346 TGALPGGPK

-363 DVVEFPAGSG
+363 DLVEFPAGSG
-373 VGSASRDELSVTQSE
+373 VGSAARDELSVTQVE
-388 GLSRLLAPKRTSG
+388 GLARLLAPKRTSG

-406 DQPLDSDFGLTAL
+406 DQPLESDFGLTAL
-419 LGIKDVHTFDIATQ
+419 LGIKDVHTFDVPAQ
-433 WRPRAVQRA
+433 WRPRMAQRA

-522 PHTSAMITN
+522 PHTSATITN

-693 AGSGENSAVAAARAS
+693 AGNGENSAVAAARAS
-708 RAVVPFFTQA
+708 REVVPFRTEA
-718 RPTKLIV
+718 HPAKLIIR
-725 HDDEPE
+725 DDEPE
-731 PEEKQSD
+731 PAEKQSD
-738 VDALEAAA
+738 ADALEAAA
-746 PGGLTLA
+746 PGGPTLA
-753 DVFVD
+753 DAFID
-758 RLAGSGPAARQVWL
+758 RLTGAGPAARQVWL

-788 VPDPVRGMSV
+788 LPDPVRGMTV
-798 SDPAHWGRL
+798 QDPAHWGKL

-822 ELLMADL
+822 ELLTADL

-838 VGGPKTGKSTVLRT
+838 VGGPKTGKSTLLRT

-858 MTHTPR
+858 MTHTPK

-878 MSLNGLPHVG
+878 MSLSGLPHVG
-888 SIATRLERDRVVRTI
+888 SVATRLERDRVVRTI
-903 EEISQVMESRET
+903 EEISQVMEGRET
-915 LFAEH
+915 LFSEH
-920 GIESMDAYRELRKS
+920 GIESMDAYRALRRS
-934 GRIDDPFGDVFLV
+934 GQVEDPFGDVFLV

-956 DYGDLEQK
+956 DYSELEQK

-1038 ALPRMDGSGNTEDL
+1038 GLPRMDGSGNTDDL
-1052 AAATKSVA
+1052 AAAAKAVA

-1068 GAPAPSVRLLPAK
+1068 GAPAPAVRLLPAK
-1081 LPMVQLPGP
+1081 LPMAQLPAP
-1090 DGDLRVALGQDE
+1090 DGDLRIALGQDE

-1108 WHDFSATPHLL
+1108 WHDFAATPHLL
-1119 TFGDNETGKTN
+1119 AFGDNETGKTN
-1130 LLRLVLR
+1130 LLRVVLR
-1137 SVLARYPSSEAKI
+1137 SVLARYSPSEAKI
-1150 VLADPSRQLDT
+1150 VLADPSRQLDA
-1161 EVPEEYR
+1161 EVPEAYR

-1191 RVPDQSITADRLKRR
+1191 RVPDQTITAERLKRR
-1206 DWWTGPRLFFVI
+1206 DWWTGPRLFFVV

-1225 TGMGSPLEPLLS
+1225 SGMGSPLEPLLS

-1245 GFHLILGRS
+1245 GFHLVLSRS

-1260 ALSDAVV
+1260 ALSDSVV

-1296 SLPAGRAQLVTRR
+1296 QLPAGRAQLVTRR

-1316 GFVPLEDEPAGDG
+1316 AIAEEERTGEGW
-1329 LSPLAMTERG
+1329 SPLAMTERG

>member
-13 AGPEMPEGQVDLQE
+13 AGPEMPEGQEELQE

-45 LPMAIGSMVMVLAFS
+45 LPMAIGSLVMVLAFS

-73 GGMGVSMMAMSL
+73 GGMGVSMIAMSL
-85 GQLSRASGERKRK
+85 GQLSRAAAERKRK
-98 MKAERRD
+98 MQAERRD
-105 YLRYITQVRERARS
+105 YLRYLGQIRERARS
-119 TAEDQRRAVA
+119 TAEDQRHAVA
-129 WNNPSPDSL
+129 WNNPAPDSL
-138 WSVAMGPRLWERRVS
+138 WSLAMGPRLWERRIS
-153 HDDFARVRIGLGSQ
+153 HEDFARVRIGLGTQ
-167 QSALELMPPVT
+167 QSALELVPPVT

-220 GDPDAA
+220 GDPEAA

-232 MLAQLVTFHSPDELR
+232 MLAQLVAFHSPDELR

-254 SAQAQWDWVKW
+254 AAQAQWDWVKW
-265 LPHNNHPTLRDTAG
+265 LPHNNHPTLRDAAG

-291 MDILGPEVAD
+291 MDLLGPDVAD

-315 PFVVVVAHLATIPES
+315 PFVVIVAHLATIPES

-346 TGTLPGGPK
+346 TGSLPGGPK

-363 DVVEFPAGSG
+363 DLVEFPAGSG
-373 VGSASRDELSVTQSE
+373 VGSATRDELSVTQVE
-388 GLSRLLAPKRTSG
+388 GLARLLAPKRTSG

-406 DQPLDSDFGLTAL
+406 DQPLESDFGLTAL
-419 LGIKDVHTFDIATQ
+419 LGIKDVHTFDIPAQ
-433 WRPRAVQRA
+433 WRPRTAQRA

-522 PHTSAMITN
+522 PHTSATITN

-693 AGSGENSAVAAARAS
+693 AGNGENSAVAAARAS
-708 RAVVPFFTQA
+708 REVVPFRTEA
-718 RPTKLIV
+718 HPAKLIV
-725 HDDEPE
+725 RDDEPE
-731 PEEKQSD
+731 PAEKQSD
-738 VDALEAAA
+738 VDALEAAV
-746 PGGLTLA
+746 PGGPTLA
-753 DVFVD
+753 DAFID
-758 RLAGSGPAARQVWL
+758 RLAGAGPAARQVWL

-788 VPDPVRGMSV
+788 TPDPVRGMAV
-798 SDPAHWGRL
+798 ADPAHWGRL

-822 ELLMADL
+822 ELLTADL

-838 VGGPKTGKSTVLRT
+838 VGGPKTGKSTLLRT

-858 MTHTPR
+858 MTHTPQ

-878 MSLNGLPHVG
+878 MSLSGLPHVG
-888 SIATRLERDRVVRTI
+888 SVATRLERDRVVRTI
-903 EEISQVMESRET
+903 EEISQVMEGRET
-915 LFAEH
+915 LFSEH
-920 GIESMDAYRELRKS
+920 GIESMDSYRALRRS
-934 GRIDDPFGDVFLV
+934 GRIEDPFGDVFLV

-956 DYGDLEQK
+956 DYSDLEQK

-1038 ALPRMDGSGNTEDL
+1038 GLPRMDGSGNTDDL
-1052 AAATKSVA
+1052 AAAAKAVA
-1060 EEVHLFWP
+1060 EEVRLFWP
-1068 GAPAPSVRLLPAK
+1068 GAPAPAVRLLPAK
-1081 LPMVQLPGP
+1081 LPMAQLPAP
-1090 DGDLRVALGQDE
+1090 DGDLRIALGQDE

-1108 WHDFSATPHLL
+1108 WHDFAATPHLL
-1119 TFGDNETGKTN
+1119 AFGDNETGKTN
-1130 LLRLVLR
+1130 LLRVVLR
-1137 SVLARYPSSEAKI
+1137 SVLSRYSPSEAKI
-1150 VLADPSRQLDT
+1150 VLADPSRQLDA
-1161 EVPEEYR
+1161 EVPEAYR

-1191 RVPDQSITADRLKRR
+1191 RVPDQTITADRLKRR
-1206 DWWTGPRLFFVI
+1206 DWWTGPRLFFVV

-1225 TGMGSPLEPLLS
+1225 SGMGSPLEPLLS

-1245 GFHLILGRS
+1245 GFHLILSRS

-1260 ALSDAVV
+1260 ALSDSVV

-1296 SLPAGRAQLVTRR
+1296 QLPAGRAQLVTRR

-1316 GFVPLEDEPAGDG
+1316 AIAEEDRTGEGW
-1329 LSPLAMTERG
+1329 SSLATTERG